1 MKGLLVVGG
10 LCPSA
15 RTLVCCRADADIAAA
30 ADSGI
35 ESAIKAGIEPDIVL
49 GDMDSLSDRGLLNG
63 FPAERKH
70 ILPTDKDETDTE
82 YGLRLLQEMG
92 CTQVVIAGGGGGRMD
107 HALAIAM
114 LFERENPPWRW
125 ITEKEDICLVE
136 GDMELPGRIGG
147 IVSLFPIGAAAEGL
161 HSEGLKWPLDG
172 LVFRR
177 GYGGISNLI
186 TGDKVRIRVG
196 KGRLLMIKNYIEES

>member
-15 RTLVCCRADADIAAA
+15 RTLVRCRADADIAAA

-70 ILPTDKDETDTE
+70 LLSTDKDETDTE

-92 CTQVVIAGGGGGRMD
+92 CTRVVIAGGGGGRMD

-196 KGRLLMIKNYIEES
+196 RGRLLMIKNYIEES

>member
-1 MKGLLVVGG
+1 MKGLLIVGG

-15 RTLVCCRADADIAAA
+15 RTLVRCRADADIIAA

-49 GDMDSLSDRGLLNG
+49 GDMDSLVDRGLLNG
-63 FPAERKH
+63 FPAERKR

-92 CTQVVIAGGGGGRMD
+92 CTYVVIAGGGGGRMD

-114 LFERENPPWRW
+114 LFERENPPGRW
-125 ITEKEDICLVE
+125 ITEKEDISLVE
-136 GDMELPGRIGG
+136 GEMELPGRIGG

-172 LVFRR
+172 LAFRR

-186 TGDKVRIRVG
+186 IGDKVRIRVG
-196 KGRLLMIKNYIEES
+196 KGRLLMIKNYIEEP